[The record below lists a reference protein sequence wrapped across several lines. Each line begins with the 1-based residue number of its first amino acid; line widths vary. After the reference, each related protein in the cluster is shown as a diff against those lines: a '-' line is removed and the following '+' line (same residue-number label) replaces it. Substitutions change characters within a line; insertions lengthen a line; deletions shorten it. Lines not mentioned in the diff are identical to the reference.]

1 MHSPLRGSSGNVKK
15 MVATAPPL
23 VFAVSACLVSTVR
36 AQESQQSLLP
46 SVDDTDNSTGIIDNA
61 NATNNLRDRSSAQQN
76 TVNAA
81 QGDAANRLF
90 LPVSQLKDFE
100 SALLRQLLLTHGVE
114 LDLQDPQWSGDSFA
128 AIIKQL
134 DQERAFDRTASFD
147 ILLGG
152 RRGNIKPETDEYF
165 RAGVSREWDVLWLDQ
180 LPRLK
185 QRAPAALEDQLAEL
199 TDEVSKEWKVT
210 ILSTR
215 RATTEETEQH
225 NAFIRD
231 KQKRA
236 STTDSEQ
243 QATPVNTNESASQPN
258 VGDKQD
264 QQVAPAITGARSD
277 ETTNTRADQTTS
289 TAKDQTAVDRG
300 DISPSLD
307 NNGLTPDIDLTAD
320 PASGDTST
328 GLDTPAID
336 SSLNA
341 TAAGPA
347 PDLSVS
353 APNGANGTRAQS
365 EPRREIEGVDRDT
378 IEGDIIDGQVNT
390 PAIPGF
396 SVDDSV
402 PAGFESLAGPQTLT
416 VDLIF
421 NANNVGPV
429 SVTGNSEEFVF
440 DDPDF
445 VVALLPDL
453 EDPDAVGALLQLPLP
468 SNVRLICYREND
480 PPGCGVVD
488 ATPIAAIFNE
498 DLLLVELFLA
508 PELQS
513 VQARNRVRYL
523 PPPDDRTTTIL
534 SLNAV
539 ASDYEG
545 RDSAID
551 ISAGA
556 LAGFGSGSLEVEIDY
571 SSRTERQRLREF
583 RVTKHFTDTELNAGS
598 YPLHPGGAL
607 TSLDILGVSYQS
619 SLKTRVDLEQA
630 FSSELV
636 VYLPRRA
643 VVQLVINDR
652 VYSGISYAA
661 GNQVLDTS
669 SLPEGTYQL
678 DLQIVDPISGTRT
691 EQRLFTKSTVIPP
704 RDQSLFRFTAGAPLR
719 FSEERIFPEIQND
732 YVFNATT
739 SRRIDDRSAYSLGL
753 LQFGEDS
760 FAQASY
766 INLSQ
771 QLSFKADASVGSHN
785 TRALSASAAWF
796 NKDLSINLGAEW
808 YETDNVVPD
817 DDEVLS
823 QFYPSDFQQFGVSI
837 NRSFK
842 KHSVGARTTLRRED
856 GVNNDN
862 ATNQYAVFYRRPI
875 FRRKGMSGF
884 FDATFQDD
892 SIDRRLVLQTRVF
905 FERLPFTGSLRA
917 EASNDDRVGTEFLAG
932 ADGRWQSPQDKPIRF
947 KSGFYAERSDE
958 KLSAGVSGGVTHPWY
973 RADLSTDR
981 VDNGNGSPITDTVAT
996 FAAHLGVDRQGAAL
1010 GSDEFLQ
1017 SGFIVDIQ
1025 GEPDGALFD
1034 IVVNSVKVST
1044 GRIGVRQF
1052 VGLQPY
1058 ETYRLQ
1064 LVPHSVLS
1072 NGLGNEEFEFTL
1084 YPGHIHR
1091 VKLEAIREILLVATL
1106 VDSSGQ
1112 LITDAIINRGP
1123 NPLLIGEDGFL
1134 QAELAPGESVTVES
1148 ASTGLCQFV
1157 VPDST
1162 EEVVVLNEPLLCLPI
1177 PA

>member
-1 MHSPLRGSSGNVKK
+1 MRSPLRGSPGSVKK

-23 VFAVSACLVSTVR
+23 VFAVSACLVPGVR
-36 AQESQQSLLP
+36 AQESQQTISP
-46 SVDDTDNSTGIIDNA
+46 SVDDTDNSAGVVDNA
-61 NATNNLRDRSSAQQN
+61 NANNNRRDRASAQQN
-76 TVNAA
+76 TVNTS

-100 SALLRQLLLTHGVE
+100 SALLRQILLTHGVE

-128 AIIKQL
+128 DIIKKL
-134 DQERAFDRTASFD
+134 DQERAFDQTASFE

-152 RRGNIKPETDEYF
+152 RRSTIKPETDEYF

-185 QRAPAALEDQLAEL
+185 QRASAALEDQLDEL
-199 TDEVSKEWKVT
+199 SDDVSREWKVT

-215 RATTEETEQH
+215 RATTEDIEQH

-236 STTDSEQ
+236 SAAGTRP
-243 QATPVNTNESASQPN
+243 QAATGDNTEDALA
-258 VGDKQD
+258 GE
-264 QQVAPAITGARSD
+264 RLD
-277 ETTNTRADQTTS
+277 ETAGSLTGLEA
-289 TAKDQTAVDRG
+289 
-300 DISPSLD
+300 SPSTVQSTIGAAADPAAEPAAEPVAEQGQIKLPPD
-307 NNGLTPDIDLTAD
+307 ADLTPDIDLAAE
-320 PASGDTST
+320 PGGGDTLT
-328 GLDTPAID
+328 EPKTPSKSAP
-336 SSLNA
+336 SSGTAATPLPDITLAAPNNPNA
-341 TAAGPA
+341 T
-347 PDLSVS
+347 
-353 APNGANGTRAQS
+353 RAES
-365 EPRREIEGVDRDT
+365 EPRKEIEGVDRDT
-378 IEGDIIDGQVNT
+378 IEQDIIDGQVNT
-390 PAIPGF
+390 PTIPGF

-421 NANNVGPV
+421 NASNVGPV

-468 SNVRLICYREND
+468 SNVHLICFRDND

-488 ATPIAAIFNE
+488 ATPVAAIFNE

-551 ISAGA
+551 ISVGA
-556 LAGFGSGSLEVEIDY
+556 LAGFGSGSLEVEMDY

-583 RVTKHFTDTELNAGS
+583 RLTQHFTDTELNAGS

-607 TSLDILGVSYQS
+607 TSFDILGVSYQS

-678 DLQIVDPISGTRT
+678 DIQIVDPITGTRT

-704 RDQSLFRFTAGAPLR
+704 RDQSLFRFTAGAPLQ

-796 NKDLSINLGAEW
+796 NEDLSINLGAEW

-823 QFYPSDFQQFGVSI
+823 QFYPSDFEQFGVSI

-917 EASNDDRVGTEFLAG
+917 EASNDDRVGTEFLVG
-932 ADGRWQSPQDKPIRF
+932 ADGRWQSSQDKPIRF
-947 KSGFYAERSDE
+947 ESGFHAERSGE
-958 KLSAGVSGGVTHPWY
+958 KFSAGVSAGVTHPWY
-973 RADLSTDR
+973 RADLSTDL

-1058 ETYRLQ
+1058 DTYRLQ

-1091 VKLEAIREILLVATL
+1091 VQLEAVREILLVATL
-1106 VDSSGQ
+1106 VDTSGQ

-1134 QAELAPGESVTVES
+1134 QAELAPGESVTVKS

-1157 VPDST
+1157 VPDSE
-1162 EEVVVLNEPLLCLPI
+1162 EEVVVLNEPLLCRPLP
-1177 PA
+1177 A